1 MRILHAAA
9 IVIAISASVGMI
21 AVLGCRS
28 SGDVEPDLVL
38 AENQGLRAENAS
50 LVQENVRLSTENE
63 NLQEQLNDLLI
74 EGASQETL
82 ALENV
87 RLTGE
92 LQRAQRDLAGETARR
107 EELQEG
113 LEEERRARL
122 RLEQLLDNANNRRN
136 DTSNFGWLGLLAALA
151 LASAAIWRE
160 RWWRSKILTTAQTVR
175 VVRGDRDA
183 MIRRATNV
191 TSLEADKQDR

>member
-1 MRILHAAA
+1 M
-9 IVIAISASVGMI
+9 
-21 AVLGCRS
+21 
-28 SGDVEPDLVL
+28 
-38 AENQGLRAENAS
+38 
-50 LVQENVRLSTENE
+50 RLSTENE

-74 EGASQETL
+74 EGAGQETL

-92 LQRAQRDLAGETARR
+92 LQRAQRDLAGETGRR

-122 RLEQLLDNANNRRN
+122 RLEQLLDNANNRTN
-136 DTSNFGWLGLLAALA
+136 DTGHFGWLGLIAALA
-151 LASAAIWRE
+151 LVSAAICRE
-160 RWWRSKILTTAQTVR
+160 WWWRSKILTTARAVR
-175 VVRGDRDA
+175 VVRADGDA
-183 MIRRATNV
+183 MVRRATNV